1 MQDSTIITRS
11 HLLRSKAQ
19 SFCNAF
25 LKGTSPTETLDTF
38 FTTWPK
44 ITEHGPSWATSRL
57 PFLGKTFRGRRRQH
71 SPSSSGAEQGS
82 TCDDY
87 FDLLATTLS
96 FHPNQDTFPP
106 AEGFI
111 VDAGTDVA
119 DAGGLGAVSVVAH
132 AKFASV
138 ATGKAWEEDFIYRL
152 SEFDKHGK
160 IGHWEIWAD
169 PLSAW
174 TAVES

>member
-1 MQDSTIITRS
+1 MQGSSTTRS
-11 HLLRSKAQ
+11 HLLRSQAQ
-19 SFCNAF
+19 AFCSAF

-38 FTTWPK
+38 FTSSPK

-57 PFLGKTFRGRRRQH
+57 PFLGKTFHGRR
-71 SPSSSGAEQGS
+71 SSSSGAEKGS

-87 FDLLATTLS
+87 FELLAATLS
-96 FHPNQDTFPP
+96 FHPNEDTFPP

-111 VDAGTDVA
+111 VDPGTNV
-119 DAGGLGAVSVVAH
+119 AGGSGSGAVSVVAH

-138 ATGKAWEEDFIYRL
+138 AAGTAWEEDFIYRL
-152 SEFDKHGK
+152 SEFDEQGN

-174 TAVES
+174 MAVEK

>member
-1 MQDSTIITRS
+1 MQDSTITRS
-11 HLLRSKAQ
+11 HLVRSKAQ
-19 SFCNAF
+19 SFCSAF

-38 FTTWPK
+38 FTSSPK

-57 PFLGKTFRGRRRQH
+57 PFLGKTFQGRRQH
-71 SPSSSGAEQGS
+71 SSSTGGS

-111 VDAGTDVA
+111 VDAGTGVA
-119 DAGGLGAVSVVAH
+119 DSGGLGAVSVVAH

-152 SEFDKHGK
+152 SEFDEHGK